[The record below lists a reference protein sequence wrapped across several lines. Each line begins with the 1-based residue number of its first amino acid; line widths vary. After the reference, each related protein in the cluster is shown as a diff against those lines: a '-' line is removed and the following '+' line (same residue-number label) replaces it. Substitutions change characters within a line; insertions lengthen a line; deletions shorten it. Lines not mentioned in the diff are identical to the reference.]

1 WQVSSWFQHEVILP
15 GHTQQHD
22 LLRLWQCWHKQDVK
36 PGLPEKG
43 LRKSILTVCFFT
55 INYSPLFTI
64 RKNIIN
70 TVR

>member
-1 WQVSSWFQHEVILP
+1 MILP

-36 PGLPEKG
+36 TRLARERSQEKRTHR
-43 LRKSILTVCFFT
+43 LFFT

-64 RKNIIN
+64 RKNISN
-70 TVR
+70 TVI

>member
-1 WQVSSWFQHEVILP
+1 MILP

-22 LLRLWQCWHKQDVK
+22 LLRLWQFWHKRTSK

-55 INYSPLFTI
+55 YNCSLLFTLNKRI
-64 RKNIIN
+64 SN
-70 TVR
+70 TVS